1 MNVWAIIEVTAS
13 IVFREKE
20 KKNRLDRKDR
30 NEVICCNILGS
41 TSLSLCLI
49 KAIRLG
55 EATIICV
62 QLVSGTNNCSF
73 STCQTSRLSNKSA
86 RFSTDKRNICS
97 NLKQVP
103 LLSLSDCFLMIS
115 SRRSIFATLLVH
127 AHVILNFYRIL
138 SKYNGINMSN
148 TWQKPVNKDV

>member
-62 QLVSGTNNCSF
+62 QLVSGKNYCTF
-73 STCQTSRLSNKSA
+73 LTCQTSRLSNKSA
-86 RFSTDKRNICS
+86 RFSTDKRNVCS

-103 LLSLSDCFLMIS
+103 LLSLSDCFLTIW
-115 SRRSIFATLLVH
+115 RSIFVTPLVH

>member
-41 TSLSLCLI
+41 TSLFLCLI

-62 QLVSGTNNCSF
+62 QLVSGKNYCTF

-86 RFSTDKRNICS
+86 RFNWQTQCLFKLETSAITKFEW
-97 NLKQVP
+97 
-103 LLSLSDCFLMIS
+103 LLSYDMKIDFCNSLSSCTRNSQFLQNFIQ
-115 SRRSIFATLLVH
+115 VQWNK
-127 AHVILNFYRIL
+127 HV
-138 SKYNGINMSN
+138 KHM
-148 TWQKPVNKDV
+148 TKTCQ

>member
-1 MNVWAIIEVTAS
+1 MNVRAIIEVTAS
-13 IVFREKE
+13 IVFCEE
-20 KKNRLDRKDR
+20 ENKKSLGRKDR

-62 QLVSGTNNCSF
+62 QLVSGKNYCTF

-86 RFSTDKRNICS
+86 RFNWQTQCLFKLETSAITKFEW
-97 NLKQVP
+97 
-103 LLSLSDCFLMIS
+103 LLSYDIKSKINFCNSLSSCTRNSQFLQHFIQ
-115 SRRSIFATLLVH
+115 VQWNK
-127 AHVILNFYRIL
+127 HV
-138 SKYNGINMSN
+138 KHM
-148 TWQKPVNKDV
+148 TKTCQ